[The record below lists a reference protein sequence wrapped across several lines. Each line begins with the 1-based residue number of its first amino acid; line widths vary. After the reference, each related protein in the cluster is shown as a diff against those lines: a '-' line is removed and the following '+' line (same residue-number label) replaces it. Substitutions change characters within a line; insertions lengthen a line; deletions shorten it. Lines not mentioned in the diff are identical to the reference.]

1 MGRVNPMVRIVLA
14 VSLLSVVTVS
24 LPSASSSAATGQKKK
39 AEPTR
44 ELFVANCQSCH
55 GEDGRAPTKEMG
67 FVGRQWK
74 TKTAAEAAAV
84 ITNGVPATAMLP
96 FEGKLTKQQII
107 ALARYVRA
115 LDSPAA
121 RKKQ

>member
-1 MGRVNPMVRIVLA
+1 MGGVNPTVRIVLA
-14 VSLLSVVTVS
+14 VLLLSAVTVS
-24 LPSASSSAATGQKKK
+24 FLSASPSAGTGQKKK

-44 ELFVANCQSCH
+44 ELFVTNCQSCH

-74 TKTAAEAAAV
+74 TKTAAKAAAV
-84 ITNGVPATAMLP
+84 ITNGVPGTAMLP
-96 FEGKLTKQQII
+96 FEGKLTKQQIN

-115 LDSPAA
+115 LDTPAA

>member
-1 MGRVNPMVRIVLA
+1 MGRVYPMVKIFLAASVL
-14 VSLLSVVTVS
+14 SLVTVTF
-24 LPSASSSAATGQKKK
+24 LSASSSAASGQKTK

-44 ELFVANCQSCH
+44 ELYVANCQSCH

-74 TKTAAEAAAV
+74 TKTAAAAAKV
-84 ITNGVPATAMLP
+84 ITNGVPGTAMLP
-96 FEGKLTKQQII
+96 FEGKLTKQQIN

-115 LDSPAA
+115 LDTPAA